1 MSSPIA
7 IDMLL
12 NGSEFNAS
20 ALQEADFFAAD
31 DRPIAEL
38 ASVQCGAVVCEPPG

>member
-12 NGSEFNAS
+12 GRSEFNAL
-20 ALQEADFFAAD
+20 AFQEADFLSVD

-38 ASVQCGAVVCEPPG
+38 ANVQCNAVVCEAPG